1 MRPVEEFSLFAI
13 LPDGSFEDLRLDE
26 TFDIRGRGAERF
38 VHFHGDRSFRFF
50 VDGRQ
55 IEWAKPTIT
64 GRILKAL
71 AGVDPATYDV
81 YLDVRGDQPRQ
92 IANEEAV
99 RHDAPGVERF
109 DTVIRHTT
117 EGSALLPERDRRYLD
132 DNGYVYDV
140 IQDNGSTGVVLRNF
154 TLPPGKFL
162 QAVADTLIL
171 LPLGYPDACPDMFFM
186 FPTVTPR
193 CYGRHARATH
203 GTLNF
208 AGRSW
213 QQWSRHSGTGAWRG
227 RHTHDARQGAQRPA
241 GGGVMDAAFDVVLSR
256 PHADHVVS
264 LFDGS
269 GAERAAYML
278 MGISR
283 IGADPWSSKPR
294 LRLPSHRF
302 LEIEDEEIVSRSPT
316 HVTWTT
322 QGYMR
327 LLVEAQRT
335 GTIPAIV
342 HTHPGGVAFFSD
354 QDDRNERELARTARN
369 RGLPGLVSV
378 VLGQKGDMRARMWT
392 SPQDWVDASRVL
404 ISAADRHSSS
414 VDCRDAFA
422 RQASRQAGSPFRRQL
437 QPAHWIPQRG
447 RDRLRRN
454 RQRCRHASRPAWGR
468 QLFSL
473 TVTGSRPRISNGCTG
488 RATPTWSLGAIRRR
502 SCAT

>member
-1 MRPVEEFSLFAI
+1 MTTLSIPPDDIEDLEDCIRSGRPVREARSYRIRHADETLEFKPVLVDDPVPTGRQILQAIGLRPVEEFSLFAI

-99 RHDAPGVERF
+99 RLDAPGVERF

-186 FPTVTPR
+186 FPTVTLAATGAMP
-193 CYGRHARATH
+193 RATH

-213 QQWSRHSGTGAWRG
+213 QQWSRHSGHWRPG
-227 RHTHDARQGAQRPA
+227 VDGIHTMLVRALNALQE
-241 GGGVMDAAFDVVLSR
+241 AA
-256 PHADHVVS
+256 
-264 LFDGS
+264 
-269 GAERAAYML
+269 
-278 MGISR
+278 
-283 IGADPWSSKPR
+283 
-294 LRLPSHRF
+294 
-302 LEIEDEEIVSRSPT
+302 
-316 HVTWTT
+316 
-322 QGYMR
+322 
-327 LLVEAQRT
+327 
-335 GTIPAIV
+335 
-342 HTHPGGVAFFSD
+342 
-354 QDDRNERELARTARN
+354 
-369 RGLPGLVSV
+369 
-378 VLGQKGDMRARMWT
+378 
-392 SPQDWVDASRVL
+392 
-404 ISAADRHSSS
+404 
-414 VDCRDAFA
+414 
-422 RQASRQAGSPFRRQL
+422 
-437 QPAHWIPQRG
+437 
-447 RDRLRRN
+447 
-454 RQRCRHASRPAWGR
+454 
-468 QLFSL
+468 
-473 TVTGSRPRISNGCTG
+473 
-488 RATPTWSLGAIRRR
+488 
-502 SCAT
+502 